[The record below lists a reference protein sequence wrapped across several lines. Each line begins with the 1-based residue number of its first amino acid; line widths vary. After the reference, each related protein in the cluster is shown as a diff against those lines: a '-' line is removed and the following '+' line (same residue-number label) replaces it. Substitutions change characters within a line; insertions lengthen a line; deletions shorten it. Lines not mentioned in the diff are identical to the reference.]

1 MQQITELK
9 NLFYIVFI
17 IYCSNHCIGQ
27 TDSIK
32 KPDTSSKQ
40 QSGSSLIESVPKK
53 SKPSDSPIQTIQQP
67 ILQNDS
73 IAIAQTLRDSIQM
86 ADSLRIESIR
96 KAKLSFVDTSTY
108 KKYQTHPFLP
118 IHKPAVFRIIDYRI
132 KYPKDDL
139 FYLLAGVIFFLAFIR
154 AVFSKYFKN
163 LFLLFFQTSLRQK
176 QTREQLLQNNI
187 ASLFINLLFFI
198 SASLYIS
205 LLIKYKN
212 WSIGSY
218 WWLALY
224 CGIALILIYLVKYL
238 FLLFAGWVFNTKE
251 EAGSYIFLVFMVNKI
266 MGIMLIPFLLILS
279 FAKTDVVEAGLLV
292 SYVMIGLLYVYRY
305 LLSFGTFRNKLKVNG
320 LHFFL
325 YLCAVELLPLLLIY
339 KGLII
344 YTDGSF

>member
-1 MQQITELK
+1 L
-9 NLFYIVFI
+9 
-17 IYCSNHCIGQ
+17 GQ
-27 TDSIK
+27 TDSIRK
-32 KPDTSSKQ
+32 QDSTSKQQPKSSINAVPPQKSKSIDSVAESEKEQVLVKDSLLKSNVYMDSIRKVDSLRMESELIAKSHLVDTSS
-40 QSGSSLIESVPKK
+40 
-53 SKPSDSPIQTIQQP
+53 
-67 ILQNDS
+67 
-73 IAIAQTLRDSIQM
+73 
-86 ADSLRIESIR
+86 
-96 KAKLSFVDTSTY
+96 Y

-118 IHKPAVFRIIDYRI
+118 LHNPPVFRIIDYRRTH
-132 KYPKDDL
+132 PKDDL
-139 FYLLAGVIFFLAFIR
+139 FYLMAGVIFFLAFIR

-176 QTREQLLQNNI
+176 QTREQLLQNNL

-198 SASLYIS
+198 SASLYIT

-212 WSIGSY
+212 WSIGSF

-224 CGIALILIYLVKYL
+224 SGIALILIYLVKYL

-251 EAGSYIFLVFMVNKI
+251 DAGSYIFLVFLVNKV
-266 MGIMLIPFLLILS
+266 MGIILIPFLLILS
-279 FAKTDVVEAGLLV
+279 FAKSDVVEAGLLV
-292 SYVMIGLLYVYRY
+292 SYVLIGLLYIYRY
-305 LLSFGTFRNKLKVNG
+305 LLSFAAFRNKLKVNG